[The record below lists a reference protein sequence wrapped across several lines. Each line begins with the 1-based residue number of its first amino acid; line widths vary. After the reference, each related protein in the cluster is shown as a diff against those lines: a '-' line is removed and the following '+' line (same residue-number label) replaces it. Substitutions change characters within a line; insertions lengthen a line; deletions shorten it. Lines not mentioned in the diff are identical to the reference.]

1 MRRPCVTTE
10 PEAAA
15 GRRFPQSAAF
25 LPMLAIAAVAAA
37 FRAPDLDIRPMH
49 ADESVQAT
57 IFRKLWLEGNY
68 AYDPREFHGPTL
80 PYATLPSA
88 WLSGAGSFAE
98 TTEATYRA
106 VPAAFGVG
114 AVLLVGFFHG
124 GLGRLAALS
133 AALLAAISPAMVFYS
148 RYYIHETLLVF
159 FTLGAVLFAW
169 RYVQTG
175 RLGWCLAA
183 GACAGLMQATKE
195 TAVLSFF
202 AAAAA
207 SGLNSLVGR
216 TCPAGQPGERAAV
229 RLPHLALGAAAAA
242 LVAAALFSSF
252 CANPRGPLDAVLT
265 YRPWLERAG
274 GVSPHA
280 NPWYFYLHRLAWW
293 RLDQGPVWSEGL
305 ILGLAA
311 AGFLAAWL
319 PRRLLGSA
327 SLPLVRWLGFY
338 TLVLTAVYAAIPYKT
353 PWCAL
358 QVLAPMTLLAGVG
371 AAAAVGAMPAR
382 PLKLLVAALLVAAA
396 GQLGWQSY
404 RASYLMPADP
414 KNPYV
419 FAQTSA
425 KITRL
430 LDDLEEI
437 AAASP
442 ERRALPI
449 KVIWNSAYY
458 WPLPWHLRRFERV
471 ELWTHLPADP
481 AAALVIATPRL
492 DKQLTAALDETH
504 LMTGYYEI
512 RPQVLAQL
520 WVRMDVW
527 ERHLRRLGR
536 L

>member
-1 MRRPCVTTE
+1 
-10 PEAAA
+10 
-15 GRRFPQSAAF
+15 
-25 LPMLAIAAVAAA
+25 MLAIAAVAVA
-37 FRAPDLDIRPMH
+37 FRAPDLDLRPMH
-49 ADESVQAT
+49 ADESVQAA
-57 IFRKLWLEGNY
+57 IFRKLWLEGDY

-114 AVLLVGFFHG
+114 AVLLIGFFHG
-124 GLGRLAALS
+124 GLGRLAALA

-195 TAVLSFF
+195 RAVLSFF

-207 SGLNSLVGR
+207 SGLNSLVGHLPR
-216 TCPAGQPGERAAV
+216 RGNPASGRQSGCPTASAWARRA
-229 RLPHLALGAAAAA
+229 RRPPR
-242 LVAAALFSSF
+242 LFSSF
-252 CANPRGPLDAVLT
+252 CGNTRGPLDAVLT

-305 ILGLAA
+305 ILGFGRRRPGRRVA
-311 AGFLAAWL
+311 
-319 PRRLLGSA
+319 PRLLGSHEPAAGPLSA
-327 SLPLVRWLGFY
+327 S
-338 TLVLTAVYAAIPYKT
+338 TLDNGGVYAAIPYKT
-353 PWCAL
+353 PWCAP
-358 QVLAPMTLLAGVG
+358 QVLAPDDPPGRRGRAMPLAP
-371 AAAAVGAMPAR
+371 MPAR

-396 GQLGWQSY
+396 NQLGWQSY

-430 LDDLEEI
+430 WTALEEI
-437 AAASP
+437 AAAGPSGAP
-442 ERRALPI
+442 CRSR
-449 KVIWNSAYY
+449 
-458 WPLPWHLRRFERV
+458 
-471 ELWTHLPADP
+471 
-481 AAALVIATPRL
+481 
-492 DKQLTAALDETH
+492 
-504 LMTGYYEI
+504 
-512 RPQVLAQL
+512 
-520 WVRMDVW
+520 
-527 ERHLRRLGR
+527 
-536 L
+536 